1 MRLEIANPEIW
12 KLKFWHSE
20 IACFVL
26 DYLSISMRNENISQG
41 LAASAVRS
49 SLYQYSHRNYDLV
62 CTKVNLKSD
71 FHFTGQLM
79 ETYPEYSRYIT
90 QNIVILSILP
100 YKSNK
105 MGYKIILSIH
115 FQSRH
120 WQQNIL
126 EIHVKPLQKMHGR

>member
-1 MRLEIANPEIW
+1 M
-12 KLKFWHSE
+12 
-20 IACFVL
+20 
-26 DYLSISMRNENISQG
+26 
-41 LAASAVRS
+41 
-49 SLYQYSHRNYDLV
+49 
-62 CTKVNLKSD
+62 NLKSD
-71 FHFTGQLM
+71 FHIAGQLM

>member
-1 MRLEIANPEIW
+1 M
-12 KLKFWHSE
+12 
-20 IACFVL
+20 L

-79 ETYPEYSRYIT
+79 ETYPEYSYFLSKHYE
-90 QNIVILSILP
+90 VIL
-100 YKSNK
+100 
-105 MGYKIILSIH
+105 IIIWLHITTIIK
-115 FQSRH
+115 R
-120 WQQNIL
+120 
-126 EIHVKPLQKMHGR
+126 